1 MEKETYISVI
11 KEHQNLIYKICF
23 TYCSEEE
30 DRRDLQQ
37 EILIQLWNALS
48 KYDGRVKM
56 STWVYR
62 IALNTAISFYRS
74 GRKHKSNK
82 QTLDESIIS
91 LPDMSE
97 NTELNEQIAMLYQ
110 VIEQMNSLE
119 KALILLYLDGNK
131 YRDIAEI
138 MGITETNVA
147 TKISRIK
154 QQIKEKFNQN

>member
-1 MEKETYISVI
+1 MEKETFISVI

-23 TYCSEEE
+23 TYCSDAE

-37 EILIQLWNALS
+37 EILIQLWNSLS

-56 STWVYR
+56 STWLYR
-62 IALNTAISFYRS
+62 VALNAAITFYRS
-74 GRKHKSNK
+74 GRKYKSNK
-82 QTLDESIIS
+82 QVLDESIIS
-91 LPDMSE
+91 LPDMNE
-97 NTELNEQIAMLYQ
+97 NVELNEQIAMLYQ
-110 VIEQMNSLE
+110 IIEQMNSLE

-131 YRDIAEI
+131 YKDIAEI